1 MVRPV
6 SNRFVGV
13 IGVLIAA
20 GACGLCGCSAAP
32 KQVEAPGAK
41 EPEPRAPRQTSL
53 GGYYVTYETSP
64 AVIPVNKIF
73 SIDVRVCTDAAM
85 QQPAAGV
92 QIGADAAMPSHHH
105 GMNLTPKVEKVGEGR
120 FKVTGM
126 LFHMPGPWE
135 LYIDVRG
142 SGETERARF
151 EVEL

>member
-1 MVRPV
+1 MVCGV
-6 SNRFVGV
+6 SRRVVGV
-13 IGVLIAA
+13 VGVVIAS
-20 GACGLCGCSAAP
+20 GCGVWGCATAPEAKPTSTAEAA
-32 KQVEAPGAK
+32 
-41 EPEPRAPRQTSL
+41 RALRQTSL
-53 GGYYVTYETSP
+53 GGYYVTYETTP

-92 QIGADAAMPSHHH
+92 QIGADGAMPSHHH

-135 LYIDVRG
+135 LYLDVRG